1 MSLPLQH
8 CKTDAS
14 PVQALPRIPFMP
26 SPSHIFPG
34 YPKVGEGWDLSGP
47 QSCG

>member
-14 PVQALPRIPFMP
+14 PVQALPRIMP
-26 SPSHIFPG
+26 SPSHIFQV
-34 YPKVGEGWDLSGP
+34 YPKVEEGWDLPGP